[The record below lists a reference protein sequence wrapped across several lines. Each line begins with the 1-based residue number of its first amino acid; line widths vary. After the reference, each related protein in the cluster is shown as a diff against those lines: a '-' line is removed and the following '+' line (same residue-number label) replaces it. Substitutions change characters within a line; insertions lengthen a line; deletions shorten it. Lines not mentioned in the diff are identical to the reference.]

1 MHSREASRKSMR
13 MWNMRRKKTSL
24 ISWVIIFSVLHYT
37 LTSTPINLQEDE
49 AVLYERK
56 MKAEEEEVDIDTLVS
71 GAQAAAAAFG
81 GPGPGG
87 GSGTF
92 PSVGTGT
99 GGAATPI
106 KPLGNG
112 HTPSSSGSAVDGAI
126 GKLGLVGTGELGAVV
141 DMDADSAWAHEEPD
155 GDEPGEWKMKVRMD
169 DESAE
174 YY

>member
-1 MHSREASRKSMR
+1 
-13 MWNMRRKKTSL
+13 
-24 ISWVIIFSVLHYT
+24 
-37 LTSTPINLQEDE
+37 
-49 AVLYERK
+49 

-81 GPGPGG
+81 GRGTAT
-87 GSGTF
+87 GTF
-92 PSVGTGT
+92 PGVGTGT

-112 HTPSSSGSAVDGAI
+112 HTPSASASAVDGAI
-126 GKLGLVGTGELGAVV
+126 GKLGLVGTGELGTVV
-141 DMDADSAWAHEEPD
+141 DADADTAWAQEEPD
-155 GDEPGEWKMKVRMD
+155 GDEPGEWKTKVRMD